1 LILLFDL
8 VKTKRI
14 RIKIPIGKVK
24 YKKFKGRRSKFLNPT
39 SPTACFLAKS
49 KRDVI
54 PIIPNFLN
62 EYKKLR
68 QVGIEPINIPVQNK
82 NLIVFSFLNK

>member
-1 LILLFDL
+1 LVDDL

-14 RIKIPIGKVK
+14 RNNIPIGKVK
-24 YKKFKGRRSKFLNPT
+24 YRKFKGRSINLLKPI

-49 KRDVI
+49 KRAVI

-62 EYKKLR
+62 EK
-68 QVGIEPINIPVQNK
+68 
-82 NLIVFSFLNK
+82 